1 MISAYKALSTEPD
14 AVNNTSFYFEPC
26 EIEKVV

>member
-14 AVNNTSFYFEPC
+14 TVNNTSSYFEPC
-26 EIEKVV
+26 EIVDTW